1 MAKQAVFT
9 MELEPELRDAFA
21 AAAERADRTA
31 PELVR
36 ELMRDFVEDQ
46 AEPNDACRE
55 FLRSKVEKARAS
67 VERGEVRADEDVRAS
82 MTELFE
88 EWERAERG
96 GTA

>member
-9 MELEPELRDAFA
+9 LELEPELRDAFS

-46 AEPNDACRE
+46 AEPDDAYRE
-55 FLRSKVEKARAS
+55 FLRRKVEKARAS

-96 GTA
+96 GAA

>member
-46 AEPNDACRE
+46 AEPDDAYRE
-55 FLRSKVEKARAS
+55 FLRRKVEKARAS

-96 GTA
+96 GAA

>member
-31 PELVR
+31 PELLR

-46 AEPNDACRE
+46 AEPDDAYRE
-55 FLRSKVEKARAS
+55 FLRRKVEKARAS

>member
-9 MELEPELRDAFA
+9 LELEPELRDAFA
-21 AAAERADRTA
+21 PAAERADRTA
-31 PELVR
+31 PELIR

-46 AEPNDACRE
+46 AEPDDAYRE
-55 FLRSKVEKARAS
+55 FLRRKVEKARAS

-96 GTA
+96 GAA